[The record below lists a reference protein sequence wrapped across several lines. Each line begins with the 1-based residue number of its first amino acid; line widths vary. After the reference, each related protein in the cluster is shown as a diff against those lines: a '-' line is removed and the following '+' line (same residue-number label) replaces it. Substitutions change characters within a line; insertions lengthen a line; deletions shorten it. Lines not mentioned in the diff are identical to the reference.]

1 MLLKQIYDPYLS
13 QYAYLIGCQRTG
25 EALVI
30 DPERDIDRY
39 IDIAEENDLVIK
51 AVAETHIH
59 ADFLSGSREFLETI
73 GGVTAYLSN
82 MGGEDWQYN
91 WAKDRVDVMPISDG
105 DKFWIGKIEIT
116 VAHLPGHTP
125 EHVCYIIQ
133 DNGGGATEP
142 IGIASGDFMFVGDVG
157 RPDLL
162 ESAAG
167 HVGAREPAARELF
180 KSIVKFADYPDFYQV
195 MPGHGAG
202 SACGKALGAIPFSTA
217 GYEKRFNSAVR
228 TALDYGE
235 QAFVDDIL
243 DGQPEPPMYF
253 ARMKKSNRD
262 GVAVLGALPEPE
274 FKDSSEL
281 DALLS
286 SDSPPVCID
295 VRSDRAAFMKKHV
308 RGSIFAP
315 YEEKFSE
322 AVGSYVE
329 PEEDIL
335 LLVECASQIDSCVR
349 QLIRIGYDNIIG
361 FVLIDEALEDE
372 GCQDLMR
379 EIKSIHTSQMEPEH
393 RILDVRS
400 TREHAE
406 GSVPGATHVAHTRV
420 VADKH
425 QLPELGEITV
435 HCRSG
440 LRASLAASAL
450 ERMGYEVTLADGMF
464 SEWEEKQKAAE
475 AVSAN

>member
-39 IDIAEENDLVIK
+39 IDIAEENDLVIR

-142 IGIASGDFMFVGDVG
+142 LGIASGDFMFVGDVG

-180 KSIVKFADYPDFYQV
+180 KSIVKFA
-195 MPGHGAG
+195 
-202 SACGKALGAIPFSTA
+202 IT
-217 GYEKRFNSAVR
+217 R
-228 TALDYGE
+228 
-235 QAFVDDIL
+235 
-243 DGQPEPPMYF
+243 
-253 ARMKKSNRD
+253 
-262 GVAVLGALPEPE
+262 
-274 FKDSSEL
+274 
-281 DALLS
+281 
-286 SDSPPVCID
+286 
-295 VRSDRAAFMKKHV
+295 
-308 RGSIFAP
+308 IF
-315 YEEKFSE
+315 
-322 AVGSYVE
+322 
-329 PEEDIL
+329 
-335 LLVECASQIDSCVR
+335 
-349 QLIRIGYDNIIG
+349 IR
-361 FVLIDEALEDE
+361 
-372 GCQDLMR
+372 
-379 EIKSIHTSQMEPEH
+379 
-393 RILDVRS
+393 
-400 TREHAE
+400 
-406 GSVPGATHVAHTRV
+406 
-420 VADKH
+420 
-425 QLPELGEITV
+425 
-435 HCRSG
+435 
-440 LRASLAASAL
+440 
-450 ERMGYEVTLADGMF
+450 
-464 SEWEEKQKAAE
+464 
-475 AVSAN
+475 